1 MQKSTWQHLPFLCRH
16 RNKDLQDFK
25 MAGSAPGHG
34 PKMSSTVELRFACKN
49 LPDKDIT
56 SKSDPVA
63 VLMVFDTLQKVWVE
77 VDRTEQVKNNLN
89 PTFTKGITMDYCFEE
104 VQKVRIGVYDI
115 DNKSKTLTDDDFL
128 GAVQGT
134 LGMIVSSKKLEKPLL
149 YNNGK
154 PAGKAMITVTA
165 EEIAENNDALILSF
179 RAHNLDKKDMMGKSD
194 PFLEFYKAG
203 LGADEWNKVHVTEVI
218 KNTLNPTWKPFKIS
232 LRTLCNADYDKKLKV
247 VCKDYDF
254 DGGHDL
260 VGVFFTTAREIRSAC
275 KSQVMCFDH
284 DEGSANDL
292 IGEFYTTA
300 RQLVESGSRQVEWE
314 CINPKKKLKKKN
326 YHNSGTVFL
335 TKCEVKRQYT
345 FLDYILGGCQIN
357 FTVGIDFTGSNGD
370 PHEPASLHYIDPTA
384 PNEYT
389 KAIVAVGDVIQDYD
403 SDKMF
408 PALGFGA
415 KIPPNQQV
423 SHEFAINF
431 DLSNPYCAGV
441 GGIVAAYQNCLRQIT
456 LWGPTNVAPI
466 INHVAKFARM
476 ANQDNKASQY
486 FILLLLTDGVITDMY
501 ETRDAIVAASKLPM
515 SIIIVGVGNADFSD
529 MRMLDGDDGVLRSPS
544 GEPVCRDI
552 VQFVPFR
559 DFKQATPA
567 KLTKCVLAEVPKQVV
582 QYFEMK
588 ELHPPTIPR

>member
-275 KSQVMCFDH
+275 KS
-284 DEGSANDL
+284 
-292 IGEFYTTA
+292 
-300 RQLVESGSRQVEWE
+300 QVEWE

>member
-1 MQKSTWQHLPFLCRH
+1 
-16 RNKDLQDFK
+16 
-25 MAGSAPGHG
+25 MAGSGPGLG
-34 PKMSSTVELRFACKN
+34 PKMSNSVELRFACKH

-89 PTFTKGITMDYCFEE
+89 PTFSKGIVMDYCFEE

-115 DNKSKTLTDDDFL
+115 DNKSKSLTDDDFL
-128 GAVQGT
+128 GAFECT
-134 LGMIVSSKKLEKPLL
+134 LGMVVSSKKLEKPLL

-154 PAGKAMITVTA
+154 QAGKATLTVTA

-179 RAHNLDKKDMMGKSD
+179 RANNLDKKDMMGKSD

-203 LGADEWNKVHVTEVI
+203 QGPEEWHKVHVTEVI

-247 VCKDYDF
+247 VCKDHDF

-260 VGVFFTTAREIRSAC
+260 VGIFFTTAREIRSAC
-275 KSQVMCFDH
+275 KS
-284 DEGSANDL
+284 
-292 IGEFYTTA
+292 
-300 RQLVESGSRQVEWE
+300 QVEWE

-345 FLDYILGGCQIN
+345 FLDYIFGGCQIN

-370 PHEPASLHYIDPTA
+370 PQEPVSLHYIDAAA

-466 INHVAKFARM
+466 ITHVAKFAKV
-476 ANQDNKASQY
+476 ANQDKKASQY

-559 DFKQATPA
+559 DFKQASPA

-582 QYFEMK
+582 EYFEMK
-588 ELHPPTIPR
+588 ELQPPTIPR

>member
-232 LRTLCNADYDKKLKV
+232 LRTLCNADYDKKLK
-247 VCKDYDF
+247 
-254 DGGHDL
+254 
-260 VGVFFTTAREIRSAC
+260 
-275 KSQVMCFDH
+275 VMCFDH